1 MRIAIDTDS
10 RKVLTWQGVALESI
24 DVVRRDRFPLEVK
37 MIFGAS
43 AKELPADATG
53 AFAIKVPGMFA
64 SGAIASASAWAKTGT
79 GSSAIYTFDVNLN
92 TSGMA
97 TLFTGEPASVN
108 LVLEVAWTYTGVRLT
123 SVPLPVVVAND
134 YIRGDEGSPVA

>member
-10 RKVLTWQGVALESI
+10 RKVLTWQGVALESL

-43 AKELPADATG
+43 AKELPVDATG
-53 AFAIKVPGMFA
+53 AFALKVPGAFA
-64 SGAIASASAWAKTGT
+64 STPIASASSWLKSGS
-79 GSSAIYTFDVNLN
+79 GSSAVYTFDVNLN
-92 TSGMA
+92 TAAMA
-97 TLFTGEPASVN
+97 TLFVGEPASVS
-108 LVLEVAWTYTGVRLT
+108 LVLEVAWAYAGVRLT

-134 YIRGDEGSPVA
+134 YIRGDEGAPV